1 MMYLK
6 TDCYYTW
13 HRVNEQE
20 VVFFVLFLRSGICNY
35 FSYVLILTQQLLRI
49 I

>member
-1 MMYLK
+1 MMYFK
-6 TDCYYTW
+6 TDYSYTW

-20 VVFFVLFLRSGICNY
+20 VVFFVLFLISGICNY
-35 FSYVLILTQQLLRI
+35 FSYVLILPQQLLRI